1 MRWLLLD
8 ELMSGEGVGLNKCIL
23 LATPLRT
30 CFFKDFL
37 FELLCKL
44 TAPFSYR
51 HIVQLFFLKALI
63 LLLGDKNA
71 ISQSKNKLNSE
82 MKVKW
87 WYIYMLKISQK
98 NIIAAV
104 IVCLQNVRRMLKV
117 GKLIKTGTI
126 AAN

>member
-1 MRWLLLD
+1 MHSSCYSLTD
-8 ELMSGEGVGLNKCIL
+8 M
-23 LATPLRT
+23 
-30 CFFKDFL
+30 FFKDFL

-82 MKVKW
+82 MKVK
-87 WYIYMLKISQK
+87 
-98 NIIAAV
+98 
-104 IVCLQNVRRMLKV
+104 
-117 GKLIKTGTI
+117 
-126 AAN
+126 